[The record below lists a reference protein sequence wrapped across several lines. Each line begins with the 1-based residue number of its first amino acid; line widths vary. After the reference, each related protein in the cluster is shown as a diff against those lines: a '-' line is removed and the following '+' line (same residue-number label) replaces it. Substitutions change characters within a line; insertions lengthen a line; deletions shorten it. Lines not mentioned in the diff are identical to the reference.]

1 MADIFHSGQ
10 ISPDNTLYR
19 AIHMT
24 HNFVHEVTVM
34 RDQEFP
40 ECIHCG
46 DAVRFQAVTR
56 LRTDQ
61 NTLYPGFNGVL
72 TDKAA

>member
-1 MADIFHSGQ
+1 MADTYHSRDV
-10 ISPDNTLYR
+10 SPDNSIYR
-19 AIHMT
+19 AIHLS

-34 RDQEFP
+34 RAQEFP

-46 DAVRFQAVTR
+46 DAVRFQKIKQLPDNA
-56 LRTDQ
+56 

-72 TDKAA
+72 VDKAA